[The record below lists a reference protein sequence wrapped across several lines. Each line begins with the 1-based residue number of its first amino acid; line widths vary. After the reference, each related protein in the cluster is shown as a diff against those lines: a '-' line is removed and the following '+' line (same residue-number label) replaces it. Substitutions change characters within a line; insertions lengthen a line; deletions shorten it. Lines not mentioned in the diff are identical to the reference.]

1 MPTPR
6 EQLVE
11 QFENAL
17 WTNAPHFKTEL
28 SADEVARLGQYYDLL
43 LKWNDRLHLVAPCSP
58 EEFATRHVLE
68 SLLVLPHIGGGTQ
81 LIDVGSGGGLPAI
94 PCFVASDQLYGT
106 LIESSKRKAVF
117 LKEALHHLNLSRRV
131 QVLAERF
138 EKTMVASADI
148 VTCRALEQ
156 FTAALPRLIAWAP
169 ANSTLLFFG
178 GEDLFTEVLKFLP
191 AAEKQLIPLSER
203 RFLIKAVRKID

>member
-1 MPTPR
+1 MPTPQ

-11 QFENAL
+11 QFEAAL

-28 SADEVARLGQYYDLL
+28 GADHVARLGQYYKFL

-68 SLLVLPHIGGGTQ
+68 SLLVLQHIGGGTE
-81 LIDVGSGGGLPAI
+81 LVDVGSGAGLPAI
-94 PCFVASDQLYGT
+94 PCFVANARLRGT

-117 LKEALHHLNLSRRV
+117 LKEALHHLDLVGRV
-131 QVLAERF
+131 QVAAERF
-138 EKTMVASADI
+138 EKTVATSADV
-148 VTCRALEQ
+148 VTCRAIDQ
-156 FTAALPRLIAWAP
+156 FAAKLPELIGWAP
-169 ANSTLLFFG
+169 AGTTLLFFG

-191 AAEKQLIPLSER
+191 AAEKHLIPFSKR
-203 RFLIKAVRKID
+203 RFLIKAVRKTD